1 MYYGVLH
8 MISQQQAAPAIL
20 RLSVLPFFNALMTE
34 AREELVNTLAA
45 VADDQGHAGRI
56 ISEWLLEQS
65 ELPTPAQL
73 REMAKQ
79 SRLANPGANAD
90 DSCRCGGGGF
100 AGAWYLATLQGQ
112 KRPVKYEFLAEI
124 SPNGTTPPEVQE
136 MNDILKRKGITDFE
150 QQVTIATRRCTACAY
165 GQRLALAK
173 QMAEH
178 EQPEPKR
185 RR

>member
-1 MYYGVLH
+1 

-56 ISEWLLEQS
+56 VSDWLSEQS

-79 SRLANPGANAD
+79 SRLANPSAIVD
-90 DSCRCGGGGF
+90 HSCECGGTGF
-100 AGAWYLATLQGQ
+100 VAAWYLGTMRGHN
-112 KRPVKYEFLAEI
+112 RPPLMEFLAPLNKE
-124 SPNGTTPPEVQE
+124 GHYPPEVAAVDDE
-136 MNDILKRKGITDFE
+136 LTRKGIHN
-150 QQVTIATRRCTACAY
+150 QQVVTGARRCTACSY